1 MSQAKSTFSKTF
13 PDMNGKRVKAK
24 SCASTCSIITI
35 KCNVGE
41 LSERPQGIP
50 MDTRSPNIHKTVPAS
65 PPRSSVLLQF
75 PPSPRTFII
84 LCVIIIVAITI
95 TNTMTSSS
103 SSSSSSSSGSS

>member
-1 MSQAKSTFSKTF
+1 
-13 PDMNGKRVKAK
+13 MNGKRVKAK

-75 PPSPRTFII
+75 PPSPRTF
-84 LCVIIIVAITI
+84 AITI
-95 TNTMTSSS
+95 TNTIAVLEI
-103 SSSSSSSSGSS
+103 SGNALWVSLG